1 MERDEGK
8 GSMNFSKSLLIGL
21 FVTMF
26 GCANPFAPELGEVET
41 GTNAVLTE
49 RQNPEE
55 VLENFRFAYIFGD
68 SLVYS
73 ELIDTGFVFIYF
85 DPSVEGTGRF
95 DSWGRDTELKTTA
108 GLFRAVRNISLEW
121 NSTIEETYW
130 SPLPDSVL
138 SIVYFEG
145 ARKAKLSKSF
155 VLKLDTEIQLTGT
168 AVFFFDKEVFGEG
181 WRIERWVDES
191 IF

>member
-1 MERDEGK
+1 MK
-8 GSMNFSKSLLIGL
+8 FSKLILIGL
-21 FVTMF
+21 LVTTY
-26 GCANPFAPELGEVET
+26 GCVNPFAPELGVVES
-41 GTNAVLTE
+41 GTDAVLTE
-49 RQNPEE
+49 RLNPEE

-73 ELIDTGFVFIYF
+73 EVIDTGFVFVFF

-121 NSTIEETYW
+121 NSTVEESYW
-130 SPLPDSVL
+130 SPAPDSVL
-138 SIVYFEG
+138 SVVYFEG

-168 AVFFFDKEVFGEG
+168 AVFLFDKNAPGES

>member
-1 MERDEGK
+1 MKSSELILT
-8 GSMNFSKSLLIGL
+8 SLL
-21 FVTMF
+21 VTMF
-26 GCANPFAPELGEVET
+26 GCANPFAPELGEVES
-41 GTNAVLTE
+41 GTNAILTG
-49 RQNPEE
+49 RLNPEE

-73 ELIDTGFVFIYF
+73 ELIDTGFVFVFF
-85 DPSVEGTGRF
+85 DPSLEGTGRF

-121 NSTIEETYW
+121 NSTVEETYW
-130 SPLPDSVL
+130 SPAPDTVL

-168 AVFFFDKEVFGEG
+168 AVFFFDKEALGEG